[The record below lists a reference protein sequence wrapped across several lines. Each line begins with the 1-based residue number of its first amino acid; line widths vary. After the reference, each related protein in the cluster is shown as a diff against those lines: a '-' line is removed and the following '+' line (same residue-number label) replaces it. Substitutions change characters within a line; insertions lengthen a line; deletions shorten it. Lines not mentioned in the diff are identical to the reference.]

1 MLESEKPKINLPT
14 KDLGIQ
20 PLTKQEIHNIAVER
34 VHLISKEFTDGF
46 NFLQNY
52 TKSVTIFGGNLI
64 KTNDPYYQKAE
75 ALAVRITKDL
85 HYSVITGGGP
95 GIMEAANKGA
105 FQSGGESIG
114 LTIELPHEQVKNL
127 YLNKFLNFH
136 YFFSRKVCL
145 GFSAEAYIFFPG
157 GFGTMDEFFEILT
170 LVQTTKIESVP
181 IILVRSDFWL
191 PFHKLMEKE
200 MLGRGSI
207 DSDDLKL
214 YTITD
219 DEDEVLKIIK
229 NTPVRNGI
237 EFHHDAEDGI

>member
-1 MLESEKPKINLPT
+1 MSDKPKINLPT
-14 KDLGIQ
+14 KHLKIE
-20 PLTKQEIHNIAVER
+20 PLTKQEIHDTAVKR

-46 NFLQNY
+46 NFLRNY
-52 TKSVTIFGGNLI
+52 PKSVTIFGGNLT
-64 KTNDPYYQKAE
+64 KEDSPYYTKARN
-75 ALAVRITKDL
+75 LAARITKEL
-85 HYSVITGGGP
+85 KYSIFTGGGP
-95 GIMEAANKGA
+95 GIMEAANRGA
-105 FQSGGESIG
+105 FEAGGESVG
-114 LTIELPHEQVKNL
+114 LNVELPNHQVQNP
-127 YLNKFLNFH
+127 YINKYLNFH

-145 GFSAEAYIFFPG
+145 GFSAEAYVFFPG
-157 GFGTMDEFFEILT
+157 GFGTFDEFFEILT

-181 IILVRSDFWL
+181 IILVGSDFWL

-219 DEDEVLKIIK
+219 DEDEGLKIIK
-229 NTPVRNGI
+229 NPPVRNGI

>member
-1 MLESEKPKINLPT
+1 MDKNKFKI
-14 KDLGIQ
+14 
-20 PLTKQEIHNIAVER
+20 LTKQEIHNIAVER

-52 TKSVTIFGGNLI
+52 PKSVTIFGGNLI

-170 LVQTTKIESVP
+170 LVQTGKIEKIP
-181 IILVRSDFWL
+181 IILVGSEFWN
-191 PFHKLMEKE
+191 PFHELIKKE
-200 MLGRGSI
+200 MLSRGTI
-207 DSDDLKL
+207 EESDLSF
-214 YTITD
+214 YTITN
-219 DEDEVLKIIK
+219 DEDKIIEII
-229 NTPVRNGI
+229 RNAPI
-237 EFHHDAEDGI
+237 HN